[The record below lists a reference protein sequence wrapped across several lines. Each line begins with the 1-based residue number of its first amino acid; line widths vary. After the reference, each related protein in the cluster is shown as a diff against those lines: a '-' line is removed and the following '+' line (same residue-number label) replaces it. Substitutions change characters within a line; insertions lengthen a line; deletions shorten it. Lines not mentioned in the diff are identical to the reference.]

1 MLLNGFFF
9 FIDNIWFLPSP
20 FVFHRRRQCV
30 NRKRG
35 SGDGLRWGGNQSVA
49 QDDAIPWLVGR
60 GHSSTAVHHEEDK
73 GQMRTV
79 KAPNTHNNN
88 PRTAKGRKRW
98 GTRAER
104 GLIVLCKIIR
114 PDSSRLMWTAGGDTN
129 SVSPSTDHRDSDIR
143 TVPVIP
149 CQDFVLV
156 YTVSKEG
163 KKTK

>member
-1 MLLNGFFF
+1 MKLIFF

-20 FVFHRRRQCV
+20 CVFHRRRQCV

-35 SGDGLRWGGNQSVA
+35 SGDGLRWGGSQFVA
-49 QDDAIPWLVGR
+49 QNDAIPWLVGR
-60 GHSSTAVHHEEDK
+60 GHSSTAVHHGEDK

-114 PDSSRLMWTAGGDTN
+114 PDSGRLMWTAGGDTN
-129 SVSPSTDHRDSDIR
+129 SVSLSRPSRFWHTYCARLCSCLYR
-143 TVPVIP
+143 
-149 CQDFVLV
+149 F
-156 YTVSKEG
+156 
-163 KKTK
+163 